1 MASRALET
9 NFKSRRHEVAASG
22 AAQTERAQDFSPE
35 EIATRSY
42 ELWKERGCPTGSPKI
57 DWFRAEE
64 ELRERYSNHQS
75 AA

>member
-1 MASRALET
+1 MSSRALET
-9 NFKSRRHEVAASG
+9 NLKSPRQEVAASG
-22 AAQTERAQDFSPE
+22 GAQTERAQDFSPK

-42 ELWKERGCPTGSPKI
+42 ELWQERGCPTGSPDI

-64 ELRERYSNHQS
+64 ELRGRYSNRQS